1 MRSIKGSVKMR
12 AATIRFT
19 KKMKN
24 KNLREMSRSILIRS
38 LIIEGS
44 LLETMPQGSY
54 QTLP

>member
-44 LLETMPQGSY
+44 LLETMP
-54 QTLP
+54 